1 MEKGIRKMGT
11 ANKHGLRAAAKE
23 RSAKHAQRTPL
34 PPRAGQVQDAR
45 DAIAE
50 AEATLGPAL
59 RKLMRKA
66 EKADRDP
73 TAKEIAKAYAKDR
86 AAEAAS
92 VVVEA
97 PAGSRA
103 PGVKAAAFI
112 AEATRL
118 GWDTDVKTTG
128 DRVPVDTV
136 TATRGDEAITIEWQ
150 ADVFMPG
157 CLYVRPD
164 GTSSKLRNASHAKQ
178 VMGSPPPTPEQLAAR
193 RAVRERIGGQK
204 RMPVRSLPF
213 NPDLMTDEELG
224 ERLLGCKIV
233 WVNRISQLEESDIIP
248 PSTRVR
254 VDEGASGRQ
263 VHFNS
268 LLGART
274 VRVSGIIHIAGGMKR
289 PVRTRKAEKA
299 S

>member
-1 MEKGIRKMGT
+1 MGT

-34 PPRAGQVQDAR
+34 PPRPGQVEDAR
-45 DAIAE
+45 E
-50 AEATLGPAL
+50 VLGELAAWDGIINP
-59 RKLMRKA
+59 KPKDKKKDKKA
-66 EKADRDP
+66 KR
-73 TAKEIAKAYAKDR
+73 AKA

-92 VVVEA
+92 VAVEA
-97 PAGSRA
+97 SAGSRA

-136 TATRGDEAITIEWQ
+136 CATRGDEAITIEWQ
-150 ADVFMPG
+150 ADVFTPG

-164 GTSSKLRNASHAKQ
+164 GTPSKLRNASHAKQ

-193 RAVRERIGGQK
+193 RAVRDRIGGVA
-204 RMPVRSLPF
+204 RVPVRSLPF
-213 NPDLMTDEELG
+213 DPGLVTDEELA
-224 ERLLGCKIV
+224 ERLSGCKIV
-233 WVNRISQLEESDIIP
+233 WVNRISGLEESDHIP

-274 VRVSGIIHIAGGMKR
+274 VRVSGIIHIAGGRTR
-289 PVRTRKAEKA
+289 PARTRKAEKA